1 MEPINYVDLCILAI
15 LVAAWC
21 VLHSGM
27 ISISWTDYLQKRLG
41 SKFRFYRLFFN
52 LTALL
57 TLVPVVLFAT
67 SVRAQ
72 VIFAWTG
79 YARIFQLT
87 LLCIAFLLLF
97 LGGRHYDAS
106 QLIGIKQIRDGNSS
120 KLISDK
126 NEFDTSGILGITRHP
141 WYLAVILLIWARQ
154 LDISVI
160 VVNIILTIYLIVGTY
175 LEEKKLIREF
185 GDKYRTYQ
193 KKVSMLIPLKWLKSI
208 LNLKPSMNRHT

>member
-1 MEPINYVDLCILAI
+1 MEPVNYADLIILAT
-15 LVAAWC
+15 LVIAWC

-27 ISISWTDYLQKRLG
+27 ISLSATDYLQKRLG
-41 SKFRFYRLFFN
+41 SNFRFYRLFFN
-52 LTALL
+52 LTSFL

-67 SVRAQ
+67 SVRTQ

-87 LLCIAFLLLF
+87 LLGIAFLLLF
-97 LGGRHYDAS
+97 LGGRHYDAR

-126 NEFDTSGILGITRHP
+126 NEFDTSGILGMTRHP
-141 WYLAVILLIWARQ
+141 WYLAVILLIWSRP
-154 LDISVI
+154 LDASVI
-160 VVNIILTIYLIVGTY
+160 VVNTILTAYLIVGTY

-193 KKVSMLIPLKWLKSI
+193 KQVSMLIPLKWLTSK
-208 LNLKPSMNRHT
+208 LNLKPS